1 MNFLDGQI
9 TDNTHFYFLRVHYED
24 TDVGGIVYHAKYLN
38 FIERARSGL
47 IRLLKF
53 PSENFLKQ
61 DLSIVVKNIYFD
73 WHQSCKLGDCICVKT
88 NLIEFKKASLVLS
101 QTTFNE
107 NYTKKL
113 ASANVTL
120 CMVNKNMKVSRFP
133 ESFLKSLQSILPN

>member
-1 MNFLDGQI
+1 MNFLDGHI
-9 TDNTHFYFLRVHYED
+9 TDNTHSYLLRVHYED

-61 DLSIVVKNIYFD
+61 NLSIVVKNICFD

-88 NLIEFKKASLVLS
+88 NLTEFKKASLVLS
-101 QTTFNE
+101 QIIFNE
-107 NYTKKL
+107 NHTKKL

-120 CMVNKNMKVSRFP
+120 CMVNQNMKVSRLP
-133 ESFLKSLQSILPN
+133 EKFLKSLQSILPN

>member
-1 MNFLDGQI
+1 MNFLDGHI
-9 TDNTHFYFLRVHYED
+9 TDKTHSYFLRVHYED

-61 DLSIVVKNIYFD
+61 NLSIVVKNICFD

-101 QTTFNE
+101 QIIFNE
-107 NYTKKL
+107 NYTQKL
-113 ASANVTL
+113 SSANVTL
-120 CMVNKNMKVSRFP
+120 CMVNKNMKVSRLP
-133 ESFLKSLQSILPN
+133 ENFLKSLQSILPN

>member
-1 MNFLDGQI
+1 MNFIDGQI
-9 TDNTHFYFLRVHYED
+9 IDNTHFYCLRVHYED

-61 DLSIVVKNIYFD
+61 NLSIVVKNIHFD

-88 NLIEFKKASLVLS
+88 NLMEFKKASLVLS
-101 QTTFNE
+101 QIIFNE
-107 NYTKKL
+107 NYSKKL
-113 ASANVTL
+113 ASANVML
-120 CMVNKNMKVSRFP
+120 CIVNKNMKVSRLP
-133 ESFLKSLQSILPN
+133 ENFLKSLQSVLPN

>member
-61 DLSIVVKNIYFD
+61 NLSIVVKNIYFD

-101 QTTFNE
+101 QIIFNE

-113 ASANVTL
+113 ASANITL
-120 CMVNKNMKVSRFP
+120 CMVNKKMKVSRFP
-133 ESFLKSLQSILPN
+133 ENFLKSLQSILPN